1 MINISIKAVTLVFAI
16 LLIFSCATNYYILLL
31 VSLSVAYKLSLVLK
45 K

>member
-16 LLIFSCATNYYILLL
+16 LLIFSYVTNYSIFLL
-31 VSLSVAYKLSLVLK
+31 VSLIVAYKLSLVLK